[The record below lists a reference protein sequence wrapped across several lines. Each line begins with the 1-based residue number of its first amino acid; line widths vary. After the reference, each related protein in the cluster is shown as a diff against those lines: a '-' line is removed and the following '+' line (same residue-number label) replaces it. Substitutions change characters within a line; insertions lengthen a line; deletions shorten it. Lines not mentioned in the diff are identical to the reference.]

1 MGRHSAILQRT
12 SSANEDKGI
21 TLSDRSSLYKCPEQ
35 QWCYEKISNNI
46 NNVSFMH
53 VQREACSHAVQQ
65 GRLCP
70 VGFCW
75 TASCLSPQGAWWRHR
90 HLLTWDPTACP
101 WPSPPNTVAR
111 NVTAKLLPCARGGG
125 GAGLGRR
132 TGSAPRTAPAPPRGR
147 VPACARGLQSEASA
161 ALSSPVVDLG
171 IC

>member
-125 GAGLGRR
+125 GAGSGAAWAQHRGQR
-132 TGSAPRTAPAPPRGR
+132 PPHRVAAFPRVRGASNLKPPLLFPA
-147 VPACARGLQSEASA
+147 L
-161 ALSSPVVDLG
+161 
-171 IC
+171 